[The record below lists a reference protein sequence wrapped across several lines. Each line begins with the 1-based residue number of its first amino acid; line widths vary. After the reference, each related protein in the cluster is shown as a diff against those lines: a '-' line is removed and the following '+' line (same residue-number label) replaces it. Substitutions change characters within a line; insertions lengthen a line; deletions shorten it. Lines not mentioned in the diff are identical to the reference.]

1 MSVPWNVIGF
11 LWRICGSSARDFPHR
26 GSEVRLVTGPLQ
38 HEHVAGIKY
47 RVAYKYADGGM
58 WFHCR
63 VVTRRTCTY
72 VLVVAASI

>member
-38 HEHVAGIKY
+38 HDHVAGIKY
-47 RVAYKYADGGM
+47 RVAYKHADGGI
-58 WFHCR
+58 
-63 VVTRRTCTY
+63 VVPLSRGDETHMHVRISGCC
-72 VLVVAASI
+72 